1 MIRALS
7 VIGHGTNLIPH
18 FIDHYSRYVDEI
30 QFVVYQ
36 SVIQPSLI
44 EEVKEII
51 KNHKNVKI
59 VKTIEDRVFDWEN
72 LSTIFSKRISRT

>member
-18 FIDHYSRYVDEI
+18 FIDHYSQYVDEI

-36 SVIQPSLI
+36 SVIQPNLI
-44 EEVKEII
+44 EEVKEIT
-51 KNHKNVKI
+51 KNYKKLPHY
-59 VKTIEDRVFDWEN
+59 TIW
-72 LSTIFSKRISRT
+72 